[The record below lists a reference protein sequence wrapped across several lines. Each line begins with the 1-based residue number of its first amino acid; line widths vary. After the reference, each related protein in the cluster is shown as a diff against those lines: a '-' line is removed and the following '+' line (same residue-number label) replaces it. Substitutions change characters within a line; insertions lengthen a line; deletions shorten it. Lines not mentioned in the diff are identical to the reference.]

1 MQDAPPINITT
12 LASNTA
18 YAKAGDT
25 LSLKLV
31 VSDTISTHD
40 VQILNTTM
48 TSESRNDKTLDLQAQ
63 VSSNVTESNVA
74 FTITVT
80 NANETTLTVTEDDL
94 TGPTVFIDTVSPHI
108 ELISG
113 PANYS
118 IVNGTDPIIR
128 NVTVT
133 DGDPNYS
140 GNFTLDA
147 NATVDAT
154 IIGSAYNYTYTADTD
169 TAGNPGDSVSR
180 IITIVE
186 ADPIAVTSLSIASS
200 SGDNFANAG
209 KIITVSLETDGT
221 DLGNFTGTLLGRDIV
236 KENVNSGTATFT
248 TTVSSNDD
256 NENATFSI
264 TVTNSSG
271 NRILIT
277 NDDIKD
283 GSFVTIDTISPTITL
298 NGENNTIVP
307 IGESY
312 TDLGATAS
320 DILYE
325 SDMQIFAN
333 SNLNVNQ
340 LGNHTLTYTAPT
352 DLAGNIGQTITRTV
366 TVSDSPPIDI
376 TTLTIERND
385 NNNAVY
391 ANEGDELTMTLVI
404 NYTIASYTATILD
417 MMQPEAYPNSSTIT
431 LTITVPSDPIEKN
444 ATFSV
449 TVLDVNGLPNII
461 TQNNLTSSNIFVDT
475 ISPRINLIGAKTY
488 VISPNSTNP
497 SIPDAVVT
505 DGDPNYPDDKTYT
518 TITNGTLDTSVLNS
532 VILYTYTAEPDGA
545 GNPGSS
551 IDRTVIVKNN
561 PSSSSSSSPT
571 IGKTSS
577 GSRIVTNG
585 FEYNGLTVNADR
597 YHTEFPLIGTNV
609 GDINTIKMKI
619 HDSAGPTGIKR
630 VEFALGVPD
639 VGLYHEAETF
649 VEVWMQRDN
658 ITVQEIIII
667 DDQNLLENSHV
678 SATVSQIACS
688 EDGPQCMLVELQY
701 SYREPPTH
709 NTISIKPVN
718 WDNNA
723 HQFYFN
729 DGIHVDGDSINLPKE
744 IDISA
749 SHATSIPHAS
759 ETIHLVQ
766 IDRAEHLWIDQYGYQ
781 WKIIGN
787 TIRQITVPEYLVPD
801 DDGTYGI
808 LHGPDRNHP
817 EFTSTKFD
825 FTVYL
830 ISC

>member
-1 MQDAPPINITT
+1 MA
-12 LASNTA
+12 
-18 YAKAGDT
+18 
-25 LSLKLV
+25 
-31 VSDTISTHD
+31 
-40 VQILNTTM
+40 
-48 TSESRNDKTLDLQAQ
+48 
-63 VSSNVTESNVA
+63 
-74 FTITVT
+74 
-80 NANETTLTVTEDDL
+80 
-94 TGPTVFIDTVSPHI
+94 
-108 ELISG
+108 
-113 PANYS
+113 
-118 IVNGTDPIIR
+118 
-128 NVTVT
+128 
-133 DGDPNYS
+133 
-140 GNFTLDA
+140 
-147 NATVDAT
+147 
-154 IIGSAYNYTYTADTD
+154 
-169 TAGNPGDSVSR
+169 
-180 IITIVE
+180 
-186 ADPIAVTSLSIASS
+186 
-200 SGDNFANAG
+200 
-209 KIITVSLETDGT
+209 
-221 DLGNFTGTLLGRDIV
+221 LG
-236 KENVNSGTATFT
+236 E
-248 TTVSSNDD
+248 
-256 NENATFSI
+256 
-264 TVTNSSG
+264 
-271 NRILIT
+271 
-277 NDDIKD
+277 
-283 GSFVTIDTISPTITL
+283 PY
-298 NGENNTIVP
+298 P
-307 IGESY
+307 Y
-312 TDLGATAS
+312 PGATAS
-320 DILYE
+320 DISYE
-325 SDMQIFAN
+325 NDMQISAN

-417 MMQPEAYPNSSTIT
+417 MMQPEAYPNNSTIT

-518 TITNGTLDTSVLNS
+518 TITNGTLDTSILNS

-585 FEYNGLTVNADR
+585 FEYNGLTVNVDR

-817 EFTSTKFD
+817 EFTSSVYAEQKKAQETLAEILGHTTIIKPLPESGGAIYFD
-825 FTVYL
+825 ATGTDSRSGDSFKLLLELETTRMQQLSNLLYDD
-830 ISC
+830 SS